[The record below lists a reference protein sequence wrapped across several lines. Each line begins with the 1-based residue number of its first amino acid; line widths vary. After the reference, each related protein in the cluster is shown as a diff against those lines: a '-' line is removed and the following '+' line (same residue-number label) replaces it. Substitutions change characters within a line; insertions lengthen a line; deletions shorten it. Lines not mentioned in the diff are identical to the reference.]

1 MDAAI
6 LTVGNEI
13 LSGDTDNTN
22 ATWLA
27 GRLEERGVRVRRIV
41 VVPDEVDAIAQALRR
56 LRDRYDYVVSTGGLG
71 STHDD
76 VTMEGVA
83 RAHGEQLAVN
93 HAAREDVA
101 AKLEAVRDDYPDLAI
116 DPAEAA
122 RMAASAEP
130 LLNPNGLA
138 PGCLLEGTVVLPGIP
153 REMKAMFQQIEDRFG
168 GPTRHV
174 ETLRTDRPEG
184 ALGPLLQETSE
195 RFDLEVGSYPSFEG
209 DNRIK
214 LTCPD
219 PGRLRR
225 AARWLRSRLEP

>member
-13 LSGDTDNTN
+13 LSGDTRDTN
-22 ATWLA
+22 ASWLA

-41 VVPDEVDAIAQALRR
+41 VVPDEVDVIAEALRR
-56 LRDRYDYVVSTGGLG
+56 LKDRYEAVVTTGGLG

-83 RAHGEQLAVN
+83 RAHGEPMVVN
-93 HAAREDVA
+93 EAARDDVA
-101 AKLEAVRDDYPDLAI
+101 AKLDAVRDEYPDLAI
-116 DPAEAA
+116 EPAEAA

-138 PGCLLEGTVVLPGIP
+138 PGCVVEGTVVLPGIP
-153 REMKAMFQQIEDRFG
+153 REMKAIFQQVEERFG
-168 GPTRHV
+168 GQTRHV

-184 ALGPLLQETSE
+184 ALGPLLEETAE

-219 PGRLRR
+219 PDRLRR
-225 AARWLRSRLEP
+225 AARWLRSQLGT